1 MNGLWQAAQKLAHL
15 IGTHS
20 RPQKIDADFLAIAH
34 AAMRKLARWRA
45 PCCGCERI

>member
-1 MNGLWQAAQKLAHL
+1 MNGPWQAAQKLAHL

-20 RPQKIDADFLAIAH
+20 RKQKIDANFSAVGY
-34 AAMRKLARWRA
+34 AATQKVGRSRA